1 MVRRS
6 LVLKLDRKERL
17 PRRRADDR
25 ARSSGRA
32 VAPVRPETSDNYD
45 AGFRFTRG
53 PLQASLTA
61 FTLTL
66 SEAIVSQTLILPQ
79 GAVGRPLGDQIIA
92 RQLPSGVVF
101 VPIATAP
108 VADPG

>member
-1 MVRRS
+1 MTGRNAF
-6 LVLKLDRKERL
+6 LGD
-17 PRRRADDR
+17 RADDR

-32 VAPVRPETSDNYD
+32 VVPLRPETSDNYD

-53 PLQASLTA
+53 PVHASLTA

-92 RQLPSGVVF
+92 SSFP
-101 VPIATAP
+101 AAP
-108 VADPG
+108 CSSLSPPPPF